1 MSKKIEWS
9 PRSKQDY
16 INTLNYLQDKWGD
29 NAVKKLNNRLQSIL
43 ELIAKKPEIYPSSGV

>member
-29 NAVKKLNNRLQSIL
+29 NTVK
-43 ELIAKKPEIYPSSGV
+43 